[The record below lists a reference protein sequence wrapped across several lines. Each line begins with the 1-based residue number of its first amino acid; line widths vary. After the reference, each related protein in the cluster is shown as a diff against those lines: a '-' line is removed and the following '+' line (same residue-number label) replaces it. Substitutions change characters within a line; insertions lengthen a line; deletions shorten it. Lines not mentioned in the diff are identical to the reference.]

1 VSAAVAPEIVQALD
15 EGQAKATPGAMLQ
28 TLRREI
34 PGLGLV
40 EFEEAPRGWLT
51 KKGEPRQ
58 KPWRAYHFTPEHPTA
73 DAALGA
79 VYTGRTR
86 LPSTTTLLDEV
97 CPKPGLPP
105 WAEARGIEG
114 LLLGIQNGQID
125 PGKLTPE
132 QAIEAVRKLKLGA
145 DAAKLRDAERGL
157 NVHAINERYMLT
169 GEVPKLSER
178 PEHHRGY
185 IKAWIKCMLELK
197 LEPVEVEQLVV
208 HPEDGYAGRLDLRAR
223 NAGVLET
230 IDFKTQRNA
239 GIYAQ
244 AHYQVK
250 LYERAAVRCG
260 AEPAENCRVIV
271 LAENGEWDH
280 MIADHD
286 EWRIDAALAH
296 YRGKKPI
303 ESLCDS
309 RNRAQKEARAE
320 Q

>member
-1 VSAAVAPEIVQALD
+1 MTEAMLVPDVVEPVD
-15 EGQAKATPGAMLQ
+15 EEQAKNTPGAMHR

-34 PGLGLV
+34 PGVGLV

-58 KPWRAYHFTPEHPTA
+58 KPWRAYHFTPGAPVA
-73 DAALGA
+73 NAALGA
-79 VYTGRTR
+79 VTNTRMR

-97 CPKPGLPP
+97 MPKPGLPP

-114 LLLGIQNGQID
+114 LLLAVQNGAID
-125 PGKLTPE
+125 PAGMTPE
-132 QAIEAVRKLKLGA
+132 QAIESVRKLKLGA

-169 GEVPKLSER
+169 GEAPKLSEH

-185 IKAWIKCMLELK
+185 IKAWIKCMLALK

-208 HPEDGYAGRLDLRAR
+208 HPEDGYAGRLDLRAM
-223 NAGVLET
+223 NGGVLET
-230 IDFKTQRNA
+230 IDYKTQRNG

-250 LYERAAVRCG
+250 LYERAAVRDG
-260 AEPAENCRVIV
+260 AEPAANCRVIV
-271 LAENGEWDH
+271 LAEDGEWDH
-280 MIADHD
+280 MVADHED
-286 EWRIDAALAH
+286 WRIDAALAH

-309 RNRAQKEARAE
+309 RNRAQKDARR
-320 Q
+320 